1 MFKMNVDATVDV
13 VNRRT
18 WISVIVRDEEG
29 QFVAAFQKKW
39 ECLFTPKM
47 AEALAIREALQ
58 WLKIVGLQAVLVESD
73 AQLVI
78 NSLAEHACKKAKVSR
93 RNYVASQIG
102 SSDDDF
108 VSPPLVGLGTMQE
121 DPELNAPDGVLGGS
135 AISQEDAMEAEE
147 MGEGGELEQ
156 RRWEETEMVRPR
168 CKDERHRWRW

>member
-78 NSLAEHACKKAKVSR
+78 NSLAEHACMSSFDHLVQDIRNLASNFLCISFMLVKQSANRVTHLLTREALLIADRREWREMPPSSLVST
-93 RNYVASQIG
+93 ID
-102 SSDDDF
+102 SD
-108 VSPPLVGLGTMQE
+108 
-121 DPELNAPDGVLGGS
+121 LN
-135 AISQEDAMEAEE
+135 
-147 MGEGGELEQ
+147 
-156 RRWEETEMVRPR
+156 
-168 CKDERHRWRW
+168 